1 MHQAWKQTIRTA
13 IGTATVLTMTGC
25 DEGGAGV
32 VLRFEARVGERAF
45 ACGESYDTVGE
56 NAQSVEFSDFRLYI
70 SDIVL
75 IDASGRE
82 VPAPLVPDGRWQGTD
97 VALLDF
103 EDQSG
108 ACTNGTPELRTE
120 VETTVPPGEW
130 TGVRFTLGVPFALN
144 HGDTAVAPSPLNLS
158 ALFWNWQAG
167 YKFLRLDARVN
178 GERGFNTHVGSI
190 GCSMD
195 VGTATVGT
203 CERPNRARVAL
214 DGFDPAMGTIVL
226 DAASLFEGIDL
237 SADAGG
243 APGCMSSPDDPEC
256 RPIFEALGLSVDDA
270 ETRPG
275 QRFATGEAAP

>member
-1 MHQAWKQTIRTA
+1 MQLRLKTMSTA
-13 IGTATVLTMTGC
+13 MALAAAPLVTTGC
-25 DEGGAGV
+25 DDAAPGV
-32 VLRFEARVGERAF
+32 VLRFEARVGDLPF
-45 ACGESYDTVGE
+45 ACGRSYTDVGE
-56 NAQSVEFSDFRLYI
+56 GATAVDFSDGRLYV

-75 IDASGRE
+75 VDAAGRE
-82 VPAPLVPDGRWQGTD
+82 VAAPLASDRRWQSAD

-108 ACTNGTPELRTE
+108 ACTNGTPDLRSE
-120 VETTVPPGEW
+120 VETTLPPGDW
-130 TGVRFTLGVPFALN
+130 TGVRFTLGVPFASN

-167 YKFLRLDARVN
+167 YKFLRLDARID
-178 GERGFNTHVGSI
+178 GERGFNIHVGSI

-195 VGTATVGT
+195 LGTATVRA

-214 DGFDPAMGTIVL
+214 DTFDPATDTIVL
-226 DAASLFEGIDL
+226 DAAALFEGIDL

-243 APGCMSSPDDPEC
+243 APGCMASPDDPEC

-270 ETRPG
+270 ELRPG
-275 QRFATGEAAP
+275 QRFVRVSSP